1 MRRVYLCEGPYG
13 DVWNIVAFDANAN
26 VTSVERDCEVG
37 VVEDQTDD
45 YDGVDLTC
53 PAKREAWDV
62 TTVGEYQEHYEA
74 TFGCMPPTAI
84 DRRHRL
90 L

>member
-13 DVWNIVAFDANAN
+13 DVWNIVVFGANAN

-37 VVEDQTDD
+37 VIEDQTDD

-53 PAKREAWDV
+53 PHSLGRNHRERVSSAPRGSLRSDRPLGGFSV
-62 TTVGEYQEHYEA
+62 LVGSSH
-74 TFGCMPPTAI
+74 
-84 DRRHRL
+84 
-90 L
+90 